1 MVVAL
6 AGGPGAVVPGGVGN
20 ALLAAAGRLVVAGLQ
35 NINGTHVSNA
45 ASYIYDRLPSS
56 SNATSTCR
64 RYMLVGDNYI
74 CAENGSPHGAGPLP
88 SNYTGGGGGSGYIPY
103 GGFGRYSGGV
113 DYVRQAR
120 RSRAV
125 RRYRRYVSRF
135 GSRRM
140 KRSGMRLRYAYRRR
154 FK

>member
-6 AGGPGAVVPGGVGN
+6 AGRPGAVVPGGMGN

-35 NINGTHVSNA
+35 NVNSTHVANA

-56 SNATSTCR
+56 NYSTSTCR

-74 CAENGSPHGAGPLP
+74 CAEAGSPHGAGPLP
-88 SNYTGGGGGSGYIPY
+88 GNYTGGGGGSGYIPY
-103 GGFGRYSGGV
+103 GGFGRYSGGAT
-113 DYVRQAR
+113 YVRQAR
-120 RSRAV
+120 RSRAA